1 MRGPGAL
8 IEGPCAVQ
16 FAIYPLELVRTR
28 LAVCPMGTYRGI
40 WDCWGQIVRKEGWS
54 CFYRGLTPSLVST
67 TTISLLALASFPCP
81 PGLPD
86 SMPSA
91 GEHAIMW
98 HACGAQI
105 RFSLMWGAPLLAC
118 VIVVVSH
125 RTVRR
130 RQRPDV
136 RRSGSCRMPGWTS

>member
-1 MRGPGAL
+1 M
-8 IEGPCAVQ
+8 Q

-67 TTISLLALASFPCP
+67 TTVDLLGSAFLPCLS
-81 PGLPD
+81 GLPD

-91 GEHAIMW
+91 REYV
-98 HACGAQI
+98 ACM
-105 RFSLMWGAPLLAC
+105 LC
-118 VIVVVSH
+118 SH
-125 RTVRR
+125 SIAAYVG
-130 RQRPDV
+130 
-136 RRSGSCRMPGWTS
+136 RSPA